1 MTEISKGVTN
11 GQAGG
16 CWATVVGTYAYVTNT
31 ASGTVSQ
38 YAIAS
43 NGTLTVVGTGLAG
56 TAGGTGAL
64 STDLAAS
71 ADGKYLYV
79 HNGTGALSIFS
90 ISATDG
96 TLTKL
101 PDFLGIPGK
110 AEGLVAR

>member
-1 MTEISKGVTN
+1 VTN
-11 GQAGG
+11 GQAGA
-16 CWATVVGTYAYVTNT
+16 CWATVVGSYAYETNT
-31 ASGTVSQ
+31 ASGTVTQ

-43 NGTLTVVGTGLAG
+43 NGTLTVVGSGLAG
-56 TAGGTGAL
+56 TAGGAGAG
-64 STDLAAS
+64 STDITGS

-101 PDFLGIPGK
+101 SDFLGIPGK